1 MFRHMSRGICLLLLG
16 SSRFRYIYK
25 YSDGICAKTSSLT
38 WYGTKS
44 DSRYG
49 TMAGTLCANT
59 SHFHSLSYFL
69 HFGVSSD
76 GVYHQKW
83 TTHINSNWNG
93 PGYTGQ
99 GVDSPLMLYEAILR
113 FLHYFR
119 GCEPRVVFSSYL
131 WDIKRKQEYFYTMN
145 DDVWISEFRTNF
157 TRVLKTVSSLV
168 RTTVEIPYG
177 LTGARVWSTMCHR
190 LFLRP
195 PCV

>member
-1 MFRHMSRGICLLLLG
+1 
-16 SSRFRYIYK
+16 
-25 YSDGICAKTSSLT
+25 
-38 WYGTKS
+38 
-44 DSRYG
+44 
-49 TMAGTLCANT
+49 MAGTLCANT

-177 LTGARVWSTMCHR
+177 LTGARLEHNVSQAIFETAMR
-190 LFLRP
+190 LGVQTFDARFVAPSLHPSKSDSELWWRRFISSL
-195 PCV
+195 